1 MSPRF
6 PLHQYLLDRLEYGIA
21 SQEFLQNNLST
32 VTTKSIYRSKLENI
46 TTPPKVEK
54 KFPSVNFKELVYPRL
69 TNPVLE
75 AKQKDILF
83 SLVHGIYPNRARL
96 SMQGRAND
104 NLCPHLACKMEGLT
118 QDIEHIFCT
127 CYRVRAAWKWMR
139 DKVMGLLSGPG
150 PPPVLSNS
158 TIIMAMFPKG
168 LQEMECMFLLGT
180 YIELVDTEAMSKQK
194 ELLVDTLLGVIK
206 TKAQYVRSRAVPQ
219 FHFYLQ

>member
-1 MSPRF
+1 M
-6 PLHQYLLDRLEYGIA
+6 
-21 SQEFLQNNLST
+21 
-32 VTTKSIYRSKLENI
+32 EN
-46 TTPPKVEK
+46 TATPPKVEK
-54 KFPSVNFKELVYPRL
+54 KFPNVDFQDLVYPRL

-75 AKQKDILF
+75 AKQRDILF

-104 NLCPHLACKMEGLT
+104 TLCPHLTCKMEGLT

-127 CYRVRAAWKWMR
+127 CYRVRAAWQWMR

-150 PPPVLSNS
+150 PPPVLSNFQ
-158 TIIMAMFPKG
+158 IIMVMFPKG
-168 LQEMECMFLLGT
+168 LQETECMFLLGT
-180 YIELVDTEAMSKQK
+180 YIELVDTEAVSKQK

-219 FHFYLQ
+219 FYLHL